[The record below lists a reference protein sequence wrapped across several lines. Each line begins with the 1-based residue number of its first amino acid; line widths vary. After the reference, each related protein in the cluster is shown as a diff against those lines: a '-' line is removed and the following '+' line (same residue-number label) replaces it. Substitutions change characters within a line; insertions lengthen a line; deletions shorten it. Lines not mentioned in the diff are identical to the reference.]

1 MLLVNVAEVAP
12 VGAGAVVVAVV
23 VVVAGVVAGVGVATA
38 TVTVLTGSVVVVAA
52 VVAAVSTQH
61 FFHWPTAGSPNVALS
76 HDAEFVK
83 SSTTLAAATPYLTL
97 RLPAN
102 EQVSSSCAHSVQ
114 TGLTAVAV
122 EVTVAATGVVTGV
135 LAIAP
140 PPSEVAAEV
149 EP

>member
-1 MLLVNVAEVAP
+1 MLLVNVVEVAP
-12 VGAGAVVVAVV
+12 VGAGAVVVA
-23 VVVAGVVAGVGVATA
+23 GVGVATA
-38 TVTVLTGSVVVVAA
+38 VTVLPGGVVVI
-52 VVAAVSTQH
+52 AAVSTQH

-83 SSTTLAAATPYLTL
+83 SSTTLAVATPYLTL

-122 EVTVAATGVVTGV
+122 EVAVAATGVVTGV